1 MSDRVP
7 SYRLHKQSGQAVV
20 TLADGLGGRRDVLLG
35 RYGTPESRGEYLR
48 VIGEWEASGRRL
60 LRPAAAAG
68 FSVNELLLA
77 YWTYAEA
84 YYRKNGKP
92 TDQLHRVRLSLRP
105 VRALYGHTLAA
116 EFGPKALK
124 AVREQMLHGPCG
136 HCKGKGTLPPPKGK
150 RLNRRNGTT
159 GAVCGRCQGA
169 GVRGWARKHVNAALS
184 CVKRMFK
191 WAVAEE
197 LVPPS
202 VYHGL
207 QAVEGLRKGRTEAR
221 ETEPIRP
228 VEEGHVEA
236 VLPHLSRPVQ
246 AMVQLQLYSGMR
258 PGEAVIL
265 RPCDVD
271 RSPGKT
277 WIYRPESHKTEHH
290 GIARVVI
297 LGPRAMAVLAPF
309 LLRDPGAYCFSP
321 REAMA
326 EFRARQRQARKTPVQ
341 PSQADRRKRQ
351 PRRQPGERY
360 SVDTYGN
367 AIERAILAANRAR
380 RCDACKAAGGGSLC
394 AACQAEQVPYWH
406 PNQLRHTK
414 ATEIRR
420 EAGLDAARAVL
431 GHRSP
436 VVTEVYAEVDLGK
449 AAEVME
455 KLG

>member
-20 TLADGLGGRRDVLLG
+20 TLTDGLGGRRDVLLG
-35 RYGTPESRGEYLR
+35 RYGTPESRAEYLR
-48 VIGEWEASGRRL
+48 VIAEWEASGRRL
-60 LRPAAAAG
+60 VKPASAG
-68 FSVNELLLA
+68 GLSINELILA
-77 YWTYAEA
+77 YWTYAEG
-84 YYRKNGKP
+84 YYRKNGEA
-92 TDQLHRVRLSLRP
+92 TDQQARVRLALRP
-105 VRALYGHTLAA
+105 VKQLYGHTPAA

-136 HCKGKGTLPPPKGK
+136 HCCGKGTLPRPKGN
-150 RLNRRNGTT
+150 RLNRRDGGK
-159 GAVCGRCQGA
+159 GAVCRRCG
-169 GVRGWARKHVNAALS
+169 GTGTRGWARKHVNAAVG

-197 LVPPS
+197 LVPPA

-207 QAVEGLRKGRTEAR
+207 QAVEGLRKGRTDAR

-228 VEEGHVEA
+228 VEEEHVEA
-236 VLPHLSRPVQ
+236 VLPLLTKPVR
-246 AMVQLQLYSGMR
+246 AMVQLQQFTGMR
-258 PGEAVIL
+258 PGEVVIL

-297 LGPRAMAVLAPF
+297 LGPRAQAVLAPF

-326 EFRARQRQARKTPVQ
+326 EFRERQRQDRKTPVQ
-341 PSQADRRKRQ
+341 PSQQDRRKRR
-351 PRRQPGERY
+351 PTRQPGVCY

-367 AIERAILAANRAR
+367 AVERA
-380 RCDACKAAGGGSLC
+380 CHKAGL
-394 AACQAEQVPYWH
+394 PPFH

-420 EAGLDAARAVL
+420 EAGLDAARVVL

-436 VVTEVYAEVDLGK
+436 QITELYAELDVSK